1 MRPRIITSGAATLR
15 TVTLTVTDN
24 KGSIS
29 SVRRQVEVAIAA
41 INAGR
46 QTAR

>member
-1 MRPRIITSGAATLR
+1 MQPRILTSGAATLR

-24 KGSIS
+24 KGRIS
-29 SVRRQVEVAIAA
+29 SVRRQVEVATAA

-46 QTAR
+46 QAAR

>member
-1 MRPRIITSGAATLR
+1 MQPRIMTSGAATLR

-24 KGSIS
+24 KGRST
-29 SVRRQVEVAIAA
+29 SVRRQVEVATAA

-46 QTAR
+46 QAAR